1 MIKSILS
8 SKTFEFNAKDLNNDT
23 AINVACEYP
32 NEVWVVE
39 ALVSKKG
46 VDINVVND
54 FDCSAVENCIRNKNM
69 EALKLLGQRPDLKIR
84 KQTKDLAKECGINLD
99 EYIKPTES
107 IFGKY
112 VVESD
117 VAKTEDA
124 LEYELTRA

>member
-1 MIKSILS
+1 M
-8 SKTFEFNAKDLNNDT
+8 
-23 AINVACEYP
+23 
-32 NEVWVVE
+32 
-39 ALVSKKG
+39 
-46 VDINVVND
+46 ND
-54 FDCSAVENCIRNKNM
+54 FDCSAVENCIRNKNI

-84 KQTKDLAKECGINLD
+84 KQAKDLAKECGINLD

>member
-1 MIKSILS
+1 
-8 SKTFEFNAKDLNNDT
+8 
-23 AINVACEYP
+23 
-32 NEVWVVE
+32 
-39 ALVSKKG
+39 
-46 VDINVVND
+46 
-54 FDCSAVENCIRNKNM
+54 
-69 EALKLLGQRPDLKIR
+69 
-84 KQTKDLAKECGINLD
+84 LD